1 MSRDAPMFDAQRRSG
16 YSSSRRTR
24 TLGILLACAVGLM
37 LSSLALSNVTEEGPA
52 TRSIA
57 RSLAIL
63 TEVDAFLDAEYAE
76 LRERASAM
84 AGEVTLADFPVAVS
98 FTAEEVL
105 ATDQAGFRELLLS
118 RSAQRVYD
126 DGASVLRE
134 GRKDQTGLFSTENVL
149 RRGLELLRPTPH
161 RIFFGLTVALAII
174 ALVLALGLGLVASA
188 YGRLLAIG
196 LSIFLAAA
204 PSLALAFGV
213 RFALRV
219 AADGADDYLSQEF
232 LQLGQELAW
241 APVRNGIIFS
251 AGAAVLLGAG
261 SILTRWSD
269 ARNL

>member
-1 MSRDAPMFDAQRRSG
+1 M
-16 YSSSRRTR
+16 
-24 TLGILLACAVGLM
+24 
-37 LSSLALSNVTEEGPA
+37 
-52 TRSIA
+52 
-57 RSLAIL
+57 
-63 TEVDAFLDAEYAE
+63 
-76 LRERASAM
+76 
-84 AGEVTLADFPVAVS
+84 
-98 FTAEEVL
+98 
-105 ATDQAGFRELLLS
+105 
-118 RSAQRVYD
+118 
-126 DGASVLRE
+126 
-134 GRKDQTGLFSTENVL
+134 
-149 RRGLELLRPTPH
+149 RPTPH
-161 RIFFGLTVALAII
+161 RVFFGLTVALAII

-261 SILTRWSD
+261 SILTRWSG